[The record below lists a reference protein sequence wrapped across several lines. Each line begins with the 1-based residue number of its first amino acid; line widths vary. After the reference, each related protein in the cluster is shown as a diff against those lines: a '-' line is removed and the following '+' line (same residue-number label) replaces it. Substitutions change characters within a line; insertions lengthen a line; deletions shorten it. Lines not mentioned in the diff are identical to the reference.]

1 MREGTKMPI
10 PANKR
15 NYKHEYKLQ
24 KARGEDD
31 ERHARYEAR
40 KMVDEM
46 GINRKGKHVAHIKA
60 LANGGKTTKSNIKV
74 VSPHEN
80 LSYARKSNHKPKK

>member
-1 MREGTKMPI
+1 MPI
-10 PANKR
+10 PKEKR

-31 ERHARYEAR
+31 ERHERYKAR
-40 KMVDEM
+40 KMIDEA
-46 GINRKGKHVAHIKA
+46 GIDRKGKHVAHTKA

-74 VSPHEN
+74 VAPKDN
-80 LSYARKSNHKPKK
+80 LSFARKSNHKPKK

>member
-1 MREGTKMPI
+1 MPI

-24 KARGEDD
+24 KKRGEDD
-31 ERHARYEAR
+31 ERHERYIAR
-40 KMVDEM
+40 KMVDEA
-46 GINRKGKHVAHIKA
+46 GIDRKGKHVAHIKA

-74 VSPHEN
+74 VEPKAN
-80 LSYARKSNHKPKK
+80 LSFERKSNHKPKK